1 MFRTFLATALAFALA
16 PAMPALAGEPASG
29 SAIFLHPDGMG
40 ANTWAAVRLFR
51 VGPDGRLAWDR
62 LPRLAIYVG
71 PMTDSVNA
79 SSNGGATTHAYG
91 VRATLESYGWVKKGR
106 VPVGASG
113 KHMSL
118 MREGQ
123 AAGRKVAILNSAP
136 LTDT

>member
-1 MFRTFLATALAFALA
+1 MPRPPHSASLALALACTSFATFSAKPVA
-16 PAMPALAGEPASG
+16 PTVAPTPRPG

-40 ANTWAAVRLFR
+40 ANTWSATRLLQ

-91 VRATLESYGWVKKGR
+91 VRAHLDSDG
-106 VPVGASG
+106 
-113 KHMSL
+113 
-118 MREGQ
+118 
-123 AAGRKVAILNSAP
+123 
-136 LTDT
+136 